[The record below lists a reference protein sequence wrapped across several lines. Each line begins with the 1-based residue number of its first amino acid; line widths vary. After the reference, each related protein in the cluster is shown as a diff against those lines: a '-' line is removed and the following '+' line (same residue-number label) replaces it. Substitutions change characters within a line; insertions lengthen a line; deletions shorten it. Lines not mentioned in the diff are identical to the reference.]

1 MYADDTH
8 LYVACDPAHHHETLK
23 MLETAISE
31 IRQWMI
37 ANHLKLNDSKTEFM
51 VMRKP
56 SLRKNIEDITSICI
70 GDTAVNAVN
79 HAKNIGATLDTE
91 MTMTGHIKNTIKSC
105 YSQIRLI
112 SHIRA
117 CISQSATETLVNSL
131 VTSRLDYVNALL
143 YGVSNDKLR
152 KLQSVQHSA
161 ARLIFKK
168 KKSEHVTPL
177 LRSLHWL
184 PVEHRINYK
193 INLLTF
199 KAIHGEAPLYLQEL
213 VQPYQ
218 PARHLR
224 SMTQEQ
230 LTRKDTAKTGKRT
243 GGRAFSVSAVLLW
256 NNLSPNVKTHVK
268 LESFKKALKT
278 FYFEKCFSK
287 A

>member
-1 MYADDTH
+1 M
-8 LYVACDPAHHHETLK
+8 
-23 MLETAISE
+23 
-31 IRQWMI
+31 
-37 ANHLKLNDSKTEFM
+37 
-51 VMRKP
+51 
-56 SLRKNIEDITSICI
+56 
-70 GDTAVNAVN
+70 
-79 HAKNIGATLDTE
+79 
-91 MTMTGHIKNTIKSC
+91 
-105 YSQIRLI
+105 
-112 SHIRA
+112 
-117 CISQSATETLVNSL
+117 
-131 VTSRLDYVNALL
+131 NALL

-224 SMTQEQ
+224 STTQGQ

-243 GGRAFSVSAVLLW
+243 GGRAFAVSAVLLW
-256 NNLSPNVKTHVK
+256 NNLSPNVKTHVVVLCPAQTAPPK
-268 LESFKKALKT
+268 IRQETRKGSIHYIHINIKFNI
-278 FYFEKCFSK
+278 
-287 A
+287 